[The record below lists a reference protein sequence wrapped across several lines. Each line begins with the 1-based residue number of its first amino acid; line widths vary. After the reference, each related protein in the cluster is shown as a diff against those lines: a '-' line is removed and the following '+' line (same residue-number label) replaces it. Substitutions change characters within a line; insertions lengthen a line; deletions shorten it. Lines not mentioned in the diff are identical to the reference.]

1 MVSSIGEERRFI
13 SRLQVGWRDEYID
26 LMAQLYLPNPKMMDV
41 AVPENIRMGINIDRQ
56 CEVATVTSE
65 TVIRENAEGMLL
77 VDLREEAER
86 VKSGVIPGSVHA
98 PYSRLDQHLAMLKQ
112 AGDRRVVFY
121 CAVGERS
128 TMAVDMACHSGV
140 EGCAHIPGG
149 FVAWTEAGGNVARI

>member
-1 MVSSIGEERRFI
+1 
-13 SRLQVGWRDEYID
+13 
-26 LMAQLYLPNPKMMDV
+26 MDV
-41 AVPENIRMGINIDRQ
+41 AVPENIRMGINLERQ
-56 CEVATVTSE
+56 REVATVTSE
-65 TVIRENAEGMLL
+65 SIIMDNADGMLL

-112 AGDRRVVFY
+112 AGDRQVVFY

-128 TMAVDMACHSGV
+128 AMAVDMACHDGV

-149 FVAWTEAGGNVARI
+149 FVAWTEAGGNVARV